1 MTEFSRLLGLAPA
14 FGWGLLGALLVLVAV
29 LLVMRRRSEKR
40 KFSAGVLSACFAFV
54 VCTSVSLNTSY
65 GFTHDGLGMTHAA
78 ERALSCAAFE
88 SLVMMCVFGARER
101 MAGDEKSP
109 GWYGS
114 AVWVFAALSSVPAWH
129 EGGGFT
135 TGTTVRVIVGSFGS
149 ALSAHAALGLDLKHR
164 SGEESQAPTAVI
176 LRDLR
181 ERLMAR
187 LGLAVRNRTAQDIA
201 RERAL
206 AKAVELADKGAR
218 LSAEDRKKKGAK
230 IGAKLAG
237 ALDRA
242 DIATDPAQKH
252 LFLERLGTRRNAETL
267 YDYTAPA
274 SWTRDTAKTPA
285 EQHVLDTA
293 RGMEDATDR
302 IRSRPLS
309 AAERLRQRGED
320 VPGPPAGKTLF
331 ADTASRTGDTAGDT
345 LTYTEGAADGSS
357 EDASESTLELLLKDV
372 ADAPKDTPED
382 ATEESSDTAAGDP
395 KDTPE
400 DGPEDNPE
408 DTPEDTGKDKPRGR
422 FRKRPRTPAKDTGA
436 SLAHLTDQEL
446 AARVHTLTGPL
457 SVRRLTTEFKIG
469 KDRASAV
476 LKAAKFPAEDTV
488 EDAQDTART
497 GT

>member
-14 FGWGLLGALLVLVAV
+14 FGWGLLGALLVLAAV
-29 LLVMRRRSEKR
+29 LLVTRRRREKR
-40 KFSAGVLSACFAFV
+40 KFSAGVLSACFAFI

-109 GWYGS
+109 GWYGT

-129 EGGGFT
+129 EGGGLT

-181 ERLMAR
+181 ERAMAR
-187 LGLAVRNRTAQDIA
+187 LGLAVRNRTAQQIA
-201 RERAL
+201 RDRAL
-206 AKAVELADKGAR
+206 SKAVELADKGAR
-218 LSAEDRKKKGAK
+218 LGTEDRKKKGAK

-242 DIATDPAQKH
+242 DIASNPEQKR
-252 LFLERLGTRRNAETL
+252 LFLERLGTRRHAEAL
-267 YDYTAPA
+267 YDFTASDP
-274 SWTRDTAKTPA
+274 WTRGTSKTPA

-320 VPGPPAGKTLF
+320 APVLPSGRTLF
-331 ADTASRTGDTAGDT
+331 ADIEPRTEDTAEDI
-345 LTYTEGAADGSS
+345 S
-357 EDASESTLELLLKDV
+357 EDTLELFLKDT
-372 ADAPKDTPED
+372 PKDTDESPEDTGAEDEDTPDDDPEPDPEDGPKDTRDTPED
-382 ATEESSDTAAGDP
+382 
-395 KDTPE
+395 
-400 DGPEDNPE
+400 
-408 DTPEDTGKDKPRGR
+408 KPRGH
-422 FRKRPRTPAKDTGA
+422 FRKRSRTPAKDTGA
-436 SLAHLTDQEL
+436 SLAHLSDQEL
-446 AARVHTLTGPL
+446 VARVHSLTGPL

-476 LKAAKFPAEDTV
+476 LKAAKFPAEDAP
-488 EDAQDTART
+488 EDASEDTSRT